1 MEKVSIII
9 PYFNKKDYIH
19 STLNSVFKQTYK
31 NFEILII
38 YDDPSKKDLDL
49 IKELKKK
56 DKRIRLIINKKNIGP
71 GYSRNKGLDKAKGNY
86 IAFLDSD
93 DLWKKGKLKN
103 QISFMKK
110 NDINFSYTS
119 YNQIDKN
126 GKKIKTI
133 FAPKHQTYENLLK
146 DCRIGLSTVVIKKK
160 ILKPNFRFPKLT
172 TKEDLFLWIQLS
184 KKYDLIGY
192 NKVLSDW
199 RKLDNSLSSNT
210 TQKILDGFR
219 LYYQYV
225 GFNIFKS
232 IYYLVLLSLNFIK
245 KSI

>member
-119 YNQIDKN
+119 YNQIDSK
-126 GKKIKTI
+126 GIKIKI
-133 FAPKHQTYENLLK
+133 VSAPKSQTYESLLR
-146 DCRIGLSTVVIKKK
+146 DCKIGTSTVIIKKK
-160 ILKPNFRFPKLT
+160 ILKKNFRFSILK
-172 TKEDLFLWIQLS
+172 TKEDLLLWLQLS

-192 NKVLSDW
+192 NKVLSEW
-199 RKLDNSLSSNT
+199 RKLDNSLSSST
-210 TQKILDGFR
+210 MQKICDGFR
-219 LYYQYV
+219 LYYKYE

-232 IYYLVLLSLNFIK
+232 IYYLFILSLNFIRK
-245 KSI
+245 NI

>member
-19 STLNSVFKQTYK
+19 LTLNSVLKQTYK

-49 IKELKKK
+49 VKELKKK

-71 GYSRNKGLDKAKGNY
+71 GYSRNKGVDKAKGIY

-93 DLWKKGKLKN
+93 DLWKKRKLKN
-103 QISFMKK
+103 QIYFMKK

-119 YNQIDKN
+119 YNQINSN
-126 GKKIKTI
+126 GSKIKTVS
-133 FAPKHQTYENLLK
+133 APKSQTYKSLLRYCK
-146 DCRIGLSTVVIKKK
+146 IGTSTVIIKKK
-160 ILKPNFRFPKLT
+160 ILKKNFRFSILK
-172 TKEDLFLWIQLS
+172 TKEDLLLWLQLS

-210 TQKILDGFR
+210 IQKICDGFR
-219 LYYQYV
+219 LYYKYE

-232 IYYLVLLSLNFIK
+232 IYYLIVLSLNFIRK
-245 KSI
+245 NI